1 MMSAGEENPA
11 ALAQIPSL
19 ALTKAGAKSLAARG
33 RADLRIREEA
43 EELLNKGREL
53 NRQQRYEEALLC
65 LVRGTQLSPNHPKLL
80 LLVGV
85 MYDQGHGVPQD
96 HMQAAA
102 WYRRA
107 AEQGSAL
114 AQDYLGQAYLR
125 GRGVPQDN
133 AQAAV
138 WHRKAAEQGLAQ
150 AQGWLAYFYRYGIGV
165 PQDDKLSELW
175 MRKARDQRTTSG
187 ETNQAFETAILDCLA
202 DQRTTSGRTN
212 QT

>member
-1 MMSAGEENPA
+1 MSAGEENRAELVPM
-11 ALAQIPSL
+11 PSI
-19 ALTKAGAKSLAARG
+19 ALTKARAKSLAARG
-33 RADLRIREEA
+33 RADLRVREEA
-43 EELLNKGREL
+43 EEWLNKGTEL
-53 NRQQRYEEALLC
+53 NRQQRYEEAFLC
-65 LVRGTQLSPNHPKLL
+65 FVRGTQLSPNHPKLL
-80 LLVGV
+80 CLLGI

-96 HMQAAA
+96 YMQAAT

-125 GRGVPQDN
+125 GLGVPQDD

-150 AQGWLAYFYRYGIGV
+150 AQGRLAYFYRYGLGV

-187 ETNQAFETAILDCLA
+187 
-202 DQRTTSGRTN
+202 GTN